1 MKTAGGVAIAAHLGG
16 FAAGIVL
23 TPIFKHKKIKLFQ
36 KANSRAFS
44 RKSRRI

>member
-1 MKTAGGVAIAAHLGG
+1 
-16 FAAGIVL
+16 VL
-23 TPIFKHKKIKLFQ
+23 TPIFKRKEIKLFQ